1 MSDNDAEAVLRSL
14 LVDLGVAP
22 VDVDRAAAGGT
33 LHLLAL
39 ERLVSLEPALYTLE
53 EVAQTTGLE
62 PSAIRAYWR
71 ALGFPEPRRNERL
84 FSDSDLEMLEAVL
97 PYIAD
102 GGLEPELAVQMAR
115 VIGSSLARI
124 ATAQIEAIERTVS
137 RHVERIAEA
146 AGEEEPGEQ
155 LRERIAETGLI
166 DGSDDDLIAA
176 ARRVAEL
183 LPMMPKLMEFV
194 WRRHLGHAAR
204 RRIVRASAAQET
216 EGVCVGFA
224 DLVGFTAQTQELPED
239 ELAAVVDRFE
249 TIAYD
254 QVAAHGARVVKMI
267 GDEVMFM
274 ADDVRTGARLAL
286 DLAAA
291 YREDEALSDVRVGLA
306 SGRALERDGDVYGP
320 VVNLASRIVAIAYPG
335 SVVVSEEIYDALR
348 DDEDLTFKSIRS
360 HYLKDIGRVRLW
372 SLRRAG
378 EDVEPRYERARAR
391 RAARRQF
398 FLERRFLRQAA
409 AAEHVEEAVPGLAAG
424 ALLDEDELAEPTTGE
439 YAALTDAVL
448 DADLEESI
456 QVELLADIEAAR
468 RLHELEEEAQRL
480 AEKVDLEAER
490 RIDEIEFEA
499 RRRIEHIEKEKRILV
514 DAVLQ
519 EAEEKARR
527 VNEDA
532 TKRVRKVAEEAERR
546 ADRAEKEAKREA
558 RRIAARRRAERERAA
573 RDLAEKDG
581 EATREDVGEGAEQMG
596 GES

>member
-1 MSDNDAEAVLRSL
+1 MSNEPEPSGLNEAEAVLRSL
-14 LVDLGVAP
+14 LVDLGVDEQEVEQASG
-22 VDVDRAAAGGT
+22 DGT

-39 ERLVSLEPALYTLE
+39 ERLVSLEPAVYTLE
-53 EVAQTTGLE
+53 EVAAATGLDAD
-62 PSAIRAYWR
+62 AIRAYWR
-71 ALGFPEPRRNERL
+71 ALGFPEPRPGEKL
-84 FSDSDLEMLEAVL
+84 FSASDLEMLAAVL
-97 PYIAD
+97 PFVAE

-124 ATAQIEAIERTVS
+124 ATAQIEAIERTIS
-137 RHVERIAEA
+137 KHVDRLEGDDRS
-146 AGEEEPGEQ
+146 
-155 LRERIAETGLI
+155 ETGELHGASPEALNAN
-166 DGSDDDLIAA
+166 DEDLVAA
-176 ARRVAEL
+176 AQRAAEL

-204 RRIVRASAAQET
+204 RRIMRATADQET

-254 QVAAHGARVVKMI
+254 QVAAHGGRVVKMI

-335 SVVVSEEIYDALR
+335 SVVVSEDVYEALK
-348 DDEDLTFKSIRS
+348 DDEDVVFKSIRS

-378 EDVEPRYERARAR
+378 DEHEPRYARARDR
-391 RAARRQF
+391 RAARRRF
-398 FLERRFLRQAA
+398 FLERRLLRQAA
-409 AAEHVEEAVPGLAAG
+409 VAELAEGAVPGIGAA
-424 ALLDEDELAEPTTGE
+424 ALLDDEQLVDPATGE
-439 YAALTDAVL
+439 FDALTDAVL
-448 DADLEESI
+448 DAEIDESI

-480 AEKVDLEAER
+480 AEKVDEEAER
-490 RIDEIEFEA
+490 RIDEIEEDA
-499 RRRIEHIEKEKRILV
+499 RRRIEHIEKEKRLLV
-514 DAVLQ
+514 EAVLK
-519 EAEEKARR
+519 EAEDKARR
-527 VNEDA
+527 VNEEA
-532 TKRVRKVAEEAERR
+532 TRRVRKVAEEAERR
-546 ADRAEKEAKREA
+546 AERAEKEAKREA

-573 RDLAEKDG
+573 RELKSNTPDENQGDG
-581 EATREDVGEGAEQMG
+581 
-596 GES
+596 